1 MAKSPDSGSGAPKG
15 YCRFDPYS
23 RSQRSKIF
31 ERIFSMK
38 ADLPCPICG
47 HDIEAMD
54 ENPSVPYGANI
65 FTSSGHYGATAY
77 DSFGGEHLEIF
88 ICTPCIMIIQE
99 KNAVNRVL
107 HATNSTPTQRNRW
120 LSEDDPDFDNPKN
133 ELRLRNESK
142 MNVYFESTPEMTAEW
157 ATKIFEACEIASHKG
172 EEFDP
177 SLIPA

>member
-1 MAKSPDSGSGAPKG
+1 
-15 YCRFDPYS
+15 
-23 RSQRSKIF
+23 
-31 ERIFSMK
+31 MK
-38 ADLPCPICG
+38 ADLPCAICG

-54 ENPSVPYGANI
+54 ENPAVPYAANI

-99 KNAVNRVL
+99 KNAINRVL

-120 LSEDDPDFDNPKN
+120 LSEDDPDSDNPKN

-142 MNVYFESTPEMTAEW
+142 MNAFMEADAGMTAEW
-157 ATKIFEACEIASHKG
+157 ATKIFEACETASHKG

-177 SLIPA
+177 ASVAA